1 MDGSGDL
8 SDDGEKLARY
18 ELMLA
23 RGIITARE
31 YEVFRYELV
40 GQEEESSDE

>member
-1 MDGSGDL
+1 M

-18 ELMLA
+18 ELMLT

>member
-1 MDGSGDL
+1 M
-8 SDDGEKLARY
+8 SDDEEKLARY

-31 YEVFRYELV
+31 YAVFRYELQANS
-40 GQEEESSDE
+40 GTSSRGTC

>member
-1 MDGSGDL
+1 M

-31 YEVFRYELV
+31 YAVFRYELV
-40 GQEEESSDE
+40 GQKEESGDE

>member
-8 SDDGEKLARY
+8 SDDKEKLARY
-18 ELMLA
+18 ELMLT